1 MYAIQ
6 EPIIGVIAGVIGS
19 LYSLK
24 LFKSFKWQVLVQK
37 VCVYGFAICIIV
49 VLITQ
54 FKNISDGIFQK
65 AELNNTL
72 VFTIAAVVFMLV
84 FLVVN
89 EFQNWAYYTRHK
101 KKVNDKQEYSIYLYV
116 SFLMI
121 ICTMLFSF
129 LLGPISYVKYL
140 EYINGVQ
147 PSKYLEYGNMYYLI
161 PRILKESIKTP
172 VYIIIMMGII
182 FGLKDPF
189 NNFLTIAKNS

>member
-89 EFQNWAYYTRHK
+89 EFQNWAYYIRHK